1 MSGAVISTYSVV
13 GYWSSRRL
21 AFAYPEEWRAM
32 KNGLHVAPDVKRRI
46 DEELTRSM
54 LIATGVSVAV
64 LVPVSLVIALT

>member
-1 MSGAVISTYSVV
+1 
-13 GYWSSRRL
+13 
-21 AFAYPEEWRAM
+21 M